1 MLDVHRLRLLREL
14 HRRGTI
20 AAAAGTLGYSASAVS
35 QHLSLLERE
44 VGVQLLE
51 RVGRGVRLTPQ
62 ALILVRHTDAVL
74 DQLESAEA
82 EVAASL
88 TAIQATVRVA
98 CFQTVMLTLV
108 PAVLADLREKAPGLR
123 IDVVQ
128 LEPERALESLTVGDC
143 DLVIV
148 EEYPGQP
155 VPRTAGV
162 DRVDLGADR
171 MRVALPPSMDGT
183 RLTSLADLADR
194 RWVLEPP
201 GSPPWRWTITRC
213 REAGFEPDV
222 AFQTE
227 DMLAHIELVLAD
239 QAVGVLPDLVWRGKP
254 PRVPMV
260 ELPGA
265 AHRRLVATTRRGS
278 ARHPAVVAVRRSF
291 EGACRRFGIKP
302 EGDGSAADD
311 DG

>member
-1 MLDVHRLRLLREL
+1 MVLDVHRLRLLREL

-62 ALILVRHTDAVL
+62 ALILVKHTDAVL
-74 DQLESAEA
+74 DQLESAQA

-88 TAIQATVRVA
+88 TEIQATLRVA
-98 CFQTVMLTLV
+98 CFQTAMLALV
-108 PAVLADLREKAPGLR
+108 PVVLADLHEKARGLR
-123 IDVVQ
+123 IEVVQ
-128 LEPERALESLTVGDC
+128 LEPERALEAVLVGDC
-143 DLVIV
+143 DLVIT

-155 VPRTAGV
+155 VPRLAGL
-162 DRVDLGADR
+162 DRADLGADR
-171 MRVALPPSMDGT
+171 LRVALPPCMDGAE
-183 RLTSLADLADR
+183 LSGLAELADR
-194 RWVLEPP
+194 RWVMEPP
-201 GSPPWRWTITRC
+201 GSASRRWMTTRC

-239 QAVGVLPDLVWRGKP
+239 QAAAVLPDLVWRGQP
-254 PRVPMV
+254 PRVPLF

-265 AHRRLVATTRRGS
+265 ACRRLLAITRQGS
-278 ARHPAVVAVRRSF
+278 TRHPALVALRGSI
-291 EGACRRFGIKP
+291 EGACRRFDIVP
-302 EGDGSAADD
+302 AEDGPAADD
-311 DG
+311 T